1 MSEKKKEA
9 KEKPLDKMTVKELR
23 EIALQIPEITG
34 VHGKNKP
41 ELLLAIKTVRGIVDA
56 GPKKKDASVRNLKKN
71 IRDLKQQRKA
81 HVESQDLKK
90 AALLRRRISRLKKK
104 TRKAA

>member
-41 ELLLAIKTVRGIVDA
+41 ELLSVIKAVRGIVDDLP
-56 GPKKKDASVRNLKKN
+56 GKKDSSVREIKKK
-71 IRDLKQQRKA
+71 IRDLKKDRNA
-81 HVESQDLKK
+81 TIESQDRKK